1 VNAKCLDSKIV
12 GHIEMLGPIIC
23 ESLQKNDIAVTLL
36 NELIDFKRQ
45 HTLFFSDFCDSTIF
59 GECATDSFD
68 GTFSNSD
75 PAPTIDIM
83 FHILKGLE

>member
-1 VNAKCLDSKIV
+1 MSWLTLKDS
-12 GHIEMLGPIIC
+12 
-23 ESLQKNDIAVTLL
+23 TL
-36 NELIDFKRQ
+36 
-45 HTLFFSDFCDSTIF
+45 SDFCDSTIF

>member
-1 VNAKCLDSKIV
+1 
-12 GHIEMLGPIIC
+12 MLGPIIC

-36 NELIDFKRQ
+36 NELIKKDN
-45 HTLFFSDFCDSTIF
+45 TLSDFCDSTIF